1 MARET
6 PPNPGAAT
14 TTAPRSGSS
23 AERAI
28 FCKEGEYWTIGYAGK
43 IFRLKDTKGLAC
55 IAHLLAHPAKEFHAL
70 ELAQGATASSE
81 PGESDVAILRSNVHE
96 LEQAGIH
103 ARRLGDAG
111 QLLDDQ
117 AKATYRRRITEL
129 REEQAEARTLGRV
142 ERAEEAEREMDAL
155 VAELSRATGLGGRD
169 RFAASSSE
177 RARQSVSRRITN
189 ALSRIAD
196 HHLPFGQMLARC
208 IKTGTYCSYN
218 PEPNLTVAWE
228 FEPSQGSP
236 ATTESPANIS
246 DQQSSIASGAFAV
259 QWPSSFGRIEFVGRQ
274 GETELL
280 RSLIDR
286 ALDGVGAVAM
296 IGGGPGVGKTRLAM
310 EISCYAAEKGFR
322 CFTGRCHEDREPY
335 PYLPFVEVLELMLAR
350 SASPEDFRRELG
362 DDGAELAQVAPRLR
376 HVFPDLPAPAQLP
389 VEMRRHYV
397 RQTLAEFFFR
407 VSQRSPIFLVLDDL
421 HWADEATLDL
431 LDFIATRIEHA
442 PLVLLGT
449 YRDAEL
455 DSNPALIRTL
465 DELIHDGLRPLK
477 LQGLSHA
484 GVAQMIRSLSL
495 REPPLQFVR
504 LTFEE
509 TQGNPFFVEEI
520 YKHLVEEGKIFD
532 ASGGFRSGLTLDEND
547 VPENVRL
554 VLRRRLGRLS
564 EEARQVLT
572 AAAVIGRSF
581 NFELLQAAIEPIDIG
596 NLLAAVEHAQR
607 MGLIV
612 NSDATESELNF
623 AHELV
628 RQTLLTDISRPR
640 RQRLHLAVAEAIERL
655 DAERLD
661 ERAAVLAYHLQRA
674 GRLADPAKTAG
685 YFWQAAKR
693 ALEEGAYEEAYR
705 GFETAASY
713 QETELRWRAQCL
725 LGMENAN
732 RGLGHWEDALRR
744 SNEAAEIYRQLGDI
758 GTAADH
764 IAAGA
769 AGLLVTGKYQEAAEM
784 AQRGLAE
791 LGDDATEGRADLL
804 AALGLSYGSV
814 GAYVPAKNALS
825 EATAVAQRLC
835 DPKLTARPLAY
846 LSLLNYFFVEVAD
859 SLVNSQRCLDL
870 PQPDDLQEFRATAL
884 FVQMTALERLGRS
897 QEAGRTT
904 TKLESLART
913 LGNLNFVAACIW
925 TKAWTEFG
933 RAPDLMRLEA
943 QLGEGLE
950 IGRGGRVPSIIAL
963 SLHQVSLAKFFRAER
978 AAALDCALEA
988 CRHELPGD
996 FLEGFAI
1003 GTLFREQAYL
1013 GDQAGAMALLTDKRG
1028 KLPHANQPNTMGS
1041 WAFLVSVVEGL
1052 AMLGEREQAA
1062 ELYPLVRG
1070 LLDTG
1075 MISFPRVARFPQTIA
1090 GVAASAARKWQAA
1103 EEHFRIALKQAE
1115 EIPDQL
1121 ERADCQRFYGSML
1134 LDRNEAGDVEK
1145 ARHLLTD
1152 AVGDYSRIGMPFHVE
1167 LTETL
1172 LGSI

>member
-14 TTAPRSGSS
+14 TTAPRGGSS
-23 AERAI
+23 ADRAI

-70 ELAQGATASSE
+70 ELAQDAAARSE
-81 PGESDVAILRSNVHE
+81 PGESDVANLRSNVHE
-96 LEQAGIH
+96 LQQAGIH

-117 AKATYRRRITEL
+117 AKAAYRRRITEL

-142 ERAEEAEREMDAL
+142 ERAEEVEREMDAL

-177 RARQSVSRRITN
+177 RARQSVSRRINN

-196 HHLPFGQMLARC
+196 HHLPLGQMLARC
-208 IKTGTYCSYN
+208 IRTGTYCSYN

-228 FEPSQGSP
+228 FEPSQGSS
-236 ATTESPANIS
+236 ATTESPADIS
-246 DQQSSIASGAFAV
+246 DQQSSVASGAFAV
-259 QWPSSFGRIEFVGRQ
+259 QWPSSFGRTEFVGRQ

-322 CFTGRCHEDREPY
+322 CFTGRCHEDSEPY

-350 SASPEDFRRELG
+350 SASPENFRRELG
-362 DDGAELAQVAPRLR
+362 DNGAELAQVAPRLR

-397 RQTLAEFFFR
+397 RQTFAEFFFR
-407 VSQRSPIFLVLDDL
+407 ASQQSPIFLVLDDL
-421 HWADEATLDL
+421 HWADEATLGL
-431 LDFIATRIEHA
+431 LDFIANRIEHT

-495 REPPLQFVR
+495 GEPPLQFVR

-532 ASGGFRSGLTLDEND
+532 AAGGFRSGLTLDEND

-661 ERAAVLAYHLQRA
+661 ERAAVLAHHLQRA

-685 YFWQAAKR
+685 YFWQAGKR
-693 ALEEGAYEEAYR
+693 ALEGGAYEEAYR
-705 GFETAASY
+705 SFETAASY

-758 GTAADH
+758 GMATDR

-769 AGLLVTGKYQEAAEM
+769 GGLLVTGKYQEAAEM

-804 AALGLSYGSV
+804 AALGLSYGCV

-825 EATAVAQRLC
+825 EATAVAQKLC
-835 DPKLTARPLAY
+835 DPKLTARHLAY
-846 LSLLNYFFVEVAD
+846 LSLLNYFFLEVAD

-870 PQPDDLQEFRATAL
+870 PPSVEQEFRVTAL
-884 FVQMTALERLGRS
+884 FVQMTALQRLGRS
-897 QEAGRTT
+897 REASRITT
-904 TKLESLART
+904 ELDPLART
-913 LGNLNFVAACIW
+913 LGDLNYVAACIW

-933 RAPDLMRLEA
+933 RAPDLARLEA

-950 IGRGGRVPSIIAL
+950 IGRGGRIPPIIAL

-978 AAALDCALEA
+978 ETALDYALEA
-988 CRHELPGD
+988 CRQELPGD
-996 FLEGFAI
+996 FVEGFAI

-1013 GDQAGAMALLTDKRG
+1013 GDRARAIALLNEKRS
-1028 KLPHANQPNTMGS
+1028 KLPRANQPNTMGS

-1052 AMLGEREQAA
+1052 AMLGERDQAA
-1062 ELYPLVRG
+1062 ELYPLVQG

-1075 MISFPRVARFPQTIA
+1075 MICFPWIARFSQTIA

-1121 ERADCQRFYGSML
+1121 ERADCRRFYGSML

-1145 ARHLLTD
+1145 AQRLLTD
-1152 AVGDYSRIGMPFHVE
+1152 ALGDYSRIGMPFHVE
-1167 LTETL
+1167 LTKTL
-1172 LGSI
+1172 LRNI